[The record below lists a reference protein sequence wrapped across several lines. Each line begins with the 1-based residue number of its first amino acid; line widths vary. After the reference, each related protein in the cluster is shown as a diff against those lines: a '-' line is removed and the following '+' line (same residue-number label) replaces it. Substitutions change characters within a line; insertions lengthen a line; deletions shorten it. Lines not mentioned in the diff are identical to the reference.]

1 MRGQIR
7 AKTIRPLQDFLRRE
21 TASGLLLLA
30 AAAFGL
36 AIANSPLGDG
46 YFKLLDTYLI
56 DVSFDLWGTE
66 LLLKLTVLKFINY
79 LLMTFFFF
87 IVGLEIKRELTT
99 GHLATFKSAMA
110 PFIAAIGGMA
120 VPAVIY
126 LAIAGDV
133 EPNGWGVPVATDIAL
148 AVGVLTMLG
157 SQVAPALRTFLLGLS
172 VIDDIGA
179 ILIIAFVYTTGVNFS
194 WLLAGL
200 LATLSIVLFKTIGA
214 NSTYIYIFIG
224 ALLWYSLYRSGV
236 HPTLAGVILGLLTP
250 NIPKEHAHMKDVED
264 GSLSIIEWLEA
275 KIHPWSSFVIVP
287 IFAFA
292 NTGVAISSEMIS
304 DVWRSPISWGIFL
317 GLVIGKPLGV
327 FAAVFAASKAKLCDF
342 PTGSTKSSL
351 VATGS
356 AAGIGFT
363 VAIFIAQLA
372 FKDSVLQDL
381 AVIAVIIASV
391 VSGCLSWLIF
401 KVFSRG

>member
-79 LLMTFFFF
+79 LMMTFFFF
-87 IVGLEIKRELTT
+87 VVGLEIKRELTT

>member
-79 LLMTFFFF
+79 LMMTFFFF
-87 IVGLEIKRELTT
+87 VVGLEIKRELTT

-224 ALLWYSLYRSGV
+224 ALFWYSLYRSGV

-287 IFAFA
+287 KFAFA

-372 FKDSVLQDL
+372 FKGSALQDL
-381 AVIAVIIASV
+381 AVIAVIIASI

-401 KVFSRG
+401 KLSSRR

>member
-21 TASGLLLLA
+21 TASGFLLLVA
-30 AAAFGL
+30 AALGL

-56 DVSFDLWGTE
+56 DVSFELWGTE
-66 LLLKLTVLKFINY
+66 LLLKLTVFKFINY
-79 LLMTFFFF
+79 VLMTLFFFV
-87 IVGLEIKRELTT
+87 VGLEIKRELTT

-110 PFIAAIGGMA
+110 PFVAAIGGMA

-224 ALLWYSLYRSGV
+224 ALFWYSLYRSGV

>member
-21 TASGLLLLA
+21 TASGFLLLA
-30 AAAFGL
+30 AAALGL

-79 LLMTFFFF
+79 LMMTFFFF
-87 IVGLEIKRELTT
+87 VVGLEIKRELTT

-157 SQVAPALRTFLLGLS
+157 SQVAPALRTFLLGLA

-224 ALLWYSLYRSGV
+224 ALFWYSLYRSGV

>member
-1 MRGQIR
+1 MRDRIR
-7 AKTIRPLQDFLRRE
+7 AKTIRPLQDFLQRE
-21 TASGLLLLA
+21 TSSGFLLLA

-36 AIANSPLGDG
+36 AIANSSLGDG
-46 YFKLLDTYLI
+46 YFNLLDRYLI
-56 DVSFDLWGTE
+56 DLNFDIWGAE
-66 LLLKLTVLKFINY
+66 LSLKLTVLKFINY
-79 LLMTFFFF
+79 VLMTFFFF
-87 IVGLEIKRELTT
+87 VVGLEIKRELTT
-99 GHLATFKSAMA
+99 GHLASFKSAMA
-110 PFIAAIGGMA
+110 PFIAAVGGMA

-126 LAIAGDV
+126 LVIAGEV

-157 SQVAPALRTFLLGLS
+157 SQVAPALRTFLLGLA

-200 LATLSIVLFKTIGA
+200 LATLAIVLFKNIGA

-224 ALLWYSLYRSGV
+224 ALLWYCLYRSGV

-250 NIPKEHAHMKDVED
+250 NIPKDAEHIVDVED
-264 GSLSIIEWLEA
+264 GSLTIIEWLEA
-275 KIHPWSSFVIVP
+275 KIHPWSTFVIVP

-304 DVWRSPISWGIFL
+304 DVWRSPVSWGIFL

-342 PTGSTKSSL
+342 PTGATNSSL

-372 FKDSVLQDL
+372 FKGSALQDL
-381 AVIAVIIASV
+381 AVIAVIIASI

-401 KVFSRG
+401 KLSSRR